1 MKIMLAMLD
10 PGTGANPAATL
21 WTYAVYLA
29 VSVALTVWV
38 ARTLHKNGRI
48 FLVDS
53 FLGNEALA
61 DSVNHLLVVGFYLI
75 NIGFVTLALK
85 HGDKASDAQ
94 TAVEILSSKVGL
106 VLVVLGIMH
115 FFNLFVFSAMR
126 RRAGSHRQPPPIL
139 PGGYHKPLAG

>member
-1 MKIMLAMLD
+1 MNTIIAGIR
-10 PGTGANPAATL
+10 PSATATL
-21 WTYAVYLA
+21 WTYLAYLGI
-29 VSVALTVWV
+29 SVALTVWV

-75 NIGFVTLALK
+75 NIGFVTLALRF
-85 HGDKASDAQ
+85 GDKALNVQ
-94 TAVEILSSKVGL
+94 TGLEILSSKVGL

-115 FFNLFVFSAMR
+115 FSNLVVFSKLR
-126 RRAGSHRQPPPIL
+126 RRATN
-139 PGGYHKPLAG
+139 HKLAAAISPK